1 MHNIT
6 YTDII
11 NNSKVRSRTNRQTEA
26 FMCVAANKQQTPN
39 IQQSN
44 RGRARANWDSL
55 YQIIKQNLH
64 WQPAQSRVL
73 SLPRTRT
80 FLYFFKWSLAIVL
93 EAFWGSFRVFLW
105 ALVIPKDLLTQPQIS
120 VCCVV
125 SPSKI
130 ASSEMS
136 QWQSGYQEAIIKE
149 GKHGEE
155 TEVCQI
161 TQELDW
167 KSVSTGLMEW
177 WIKICHPYVCME
189 ELGRQ
194 YWVSTFIFETRFR
207 LCQGLRLYFNHC
219 CWGSCQNCWKNESW
233 KVPSALNLPWN
244 TVCKT

>member
-167 KSVSTGLMEW
+167 KSVSITYGVMNQNLSS
-177 WIKICHPYVCME
+177 ICMY
-189 ELGRQ
+189 GGARQ
-194 YWVSTFIFETRFR
+194 TILSVYIH
-207 LCQGLRLYFNHC
+207 L
-219 CWGSCQNCWKNESW
+219 
-233 KVPSALNLPWN
+233 WN
-244 TVCKT
+244 TFQALSRFTALFQPLLLGLLSKLLEKWKLKSTISFKSAMEYRL

>member
-1 MHNIT
+1 MALAPIVAAAWVIEVINAKGGGGCRINTQLTQTLRCNFFTILAIQMHNIT

-105 ALVIPKDLLTQPQIS
+105 ALVKWFPKT
-120 VCCVV
+120 
-125 SPSKI
+125 
-130 ASSEMS
+130 
-136 QWQSGYQEAIIKE
+136 Y
-149 GKHGEE
+149 
-155 TEVCQI
+155 
-161 TQELDW
+161 
-167 KSVSTGLMEW
+167 
-177 WIKICHPYVCME
+177 
-189 ELGRQ
+189 
-194 YWVSTFIFETRFR
+194 
-207 LCQGLRLYFNHC
+207 
-219 CWGSCQNCWKNESW
+219 
-233 KVPSALNLPWN
+233 
-244 TVCKT
+244 